1 MNVVEALSLAR
12 HNYQFSWIH
21 GNALVIN
28 NHPIHESGPPRQPSD
43 FAGRRVFARSSL
55 IAVDPVCVV
64 HVDEKAGVPAE
75 QYTSQYEGETPY
87 FSLLNCEETFDGDR
101 EQYRSN
107 SLSQRQAVNEFRA
120 RSTARASPA
129 GNKSQVLCENVQ
141 DIANIIQSVVQ
152 MK

>member
-64 HVDEKAGVPAE
+64 HVVEKAGVPAE

-87 FSLLNCEETFDGDR
+87 FSLLIARKRLTEIA
-101 EQYRSN
+101 SN
-107 SLSQRQAVNEFRA
+107 TEATRYLRGR
-120 RSTARASPA
+120 P
-129 GNKSQVLCENVQ
+129 
-141 DIANIIQSVVQ
+141 
-152 MK
+152 